1 MRGAHRLPGR
11 YQCRGRVRRGCVSI
25 GFARSDEP
33 IGGVADRAD
42 DGNDRPACVIDAI
55 SRWLV

>member
-1 MRGAHRLPGR
+1 MGESVRAGAELIEVTEVKGGLQTLMR
-11 YQCRGRVRRGCVSI
+11 I
-25 GFARSDEP
+25 TIE
-33 IGGVADRAD
+33 I